1 MIQEWAKSAGISIR
15 SLCKMIKTDTKK
27 NEVQMET
34 EVLTSMLERKSFFF
48 FLITKIDTMFK
59 QTL

>member
-48 FLITKIDTMFK
+48 FNNKNRYHV
-59 QTL
+59 